1 MYFLSVY
8 VSQQDWRSDESSL
21 RRRKDCPE
29 MFLILGF
36 LLFGAGW
43 ANPAPD
49 AASRVHVFE
58 VPLSMRAYKYE
69 TKWFDQKVKL
79 YFALYLF
86 RVQMTVTFRVQTE
99 NPSLLKF

>member
-1 MYFLSVY
+1 
-8 VSQQDWRSDESSL
+8 
-21 RRRKDCPE
+21 

-36 LLFGAGW
+36 LLLGAGW

-49 AASRVHVFE
+49 AAASRVHVFE

-79 YFALYLF
+79 YFALHLFREQTTLTF
-86 RVQMTVTFRVQTE
+86 RVQME
-99 NPSLLKF
+99 NP

>member
-1 MYFLSVY
+1 
-8 VSQQDWRSDESSL
+8 
-21 RRRKDCPE
+21 

-49 AASRVHVFE
+49 AAASRVHVFE

-69 TKWFDQKVKL
+69 TKWFDQKVKM
-79 YFALYLF
+79 YFALYL
-86 RVQMTVTFRVQTE
+86 E
-99 NPSLLKF
+99 NKRR

>member
-1 MYFLSVY
+1 
-8 VSQQDWRSDESSL
+8 
-21 RRRKDCPE
+21 

-36 LLFGAGW
+36 LLFLGAGW

-49 AASRVHVFE
+49 AAASRVHVFE

-86 RVQMTVTFRVQTE
+86 RVQMTVTFRVPTE
-99 NPSLLKF
+99 NP